1 MYKVSHHGDSS
12 WWGELA
18 ECVSPF
24 ARDWA
29 TGNVADGLPKVQ
41 FNNTHPTLIYFLL
54 FKLDLSMA
62 QKAIAG
68 AQVLPRF
75 LLPQLSWQGRAATAQ
90 LPIRGTSLFAAYSI
104 DSYGQ
109 NRRNT
114 PITARKSMFQTKDG
128 AAITQKLPMRRNFS
142 SSPMRS
148 RDHHFDTLKFVKRLK
163 DEGFTETQ
171 SVAMMKVLSDV
182 IEER

>member
-1 MYKVSHHGDSS
+1 
-12 WWGELA
+12 
-18 ECVSPF
+18 
-24 ARDWA
+24 
-29 TGNVADGLPKVQ
+29 
-41 FNNTHPTLIYFLL
+41 
-54 FKLDLSMA
+54 MA
-62 QKAIAG
+62 QKAITG

-75 LLPQLSWQGRAATAQ
+75 LLPQLSWQGRAATVQ
-90 LPIRGTSLFAAYSI
+90 LPVRGTSLFAAYST

-109 NRRNT
+109 NRRST
-114 PITARKSMFQTKDG
+114 PITARRSMFQTKDG
-128 AAITQKLPMRRNFS
+128 AAIAQKLSMRRAFS
-142 SSPMRS
+142 SSPMRP

>member
-1 MYKVSHHGDSS
+1 
-12 WWGELA
+12 
-18 ECVSPF
+18 
-24 ARDWA
+24 
-29 TGNVADGLPKVQ
+29 
-41 FNNTHPTLIYFLL
+41 
-54 FKLDLSMA
+54 MA
-62 QKAIAG
+62 QKAITG

-90 LPIRGTSLFAAYSI
+90 LPVRGTSLFAAYST

-109 NRRNT
+109 NRHATTIT
-114 PITARKSMFQTKDG
+114 PQRSMFQRKDG
-128 AAITQKLPMRRNFS
+128 AAITQNVPMRRAFS

-182 IEER
+182 IEERYSLCSWFQKYYTDS